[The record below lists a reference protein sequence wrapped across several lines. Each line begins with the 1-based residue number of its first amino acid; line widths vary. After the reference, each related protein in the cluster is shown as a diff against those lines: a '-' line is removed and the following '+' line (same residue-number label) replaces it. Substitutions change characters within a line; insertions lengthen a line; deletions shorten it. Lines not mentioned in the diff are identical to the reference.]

1 MFAEDKAVG
10 NKRWRSYTILEVQ
23 VCIIIEITVLVLNT
37 KSTTLSTREQQNCL
51 ILVYATVTFKLLWSA
66 FHLEENSWKTT
77 LKIFHLRH
85 KILFFQFLETL

>member
-23 VCIIIEITVLVLNT
+23 VCIIIEITVLALNT

-51 ILVYATVTFKLLWSA
+51 VLVYATVKFKLFWSA
-66 FHLEENSWKTT
+66 FRFEENSWKTT
-77 LKIFHLRH
+77 NSKNISSH
-85 KILFFQFLETL
+85 T